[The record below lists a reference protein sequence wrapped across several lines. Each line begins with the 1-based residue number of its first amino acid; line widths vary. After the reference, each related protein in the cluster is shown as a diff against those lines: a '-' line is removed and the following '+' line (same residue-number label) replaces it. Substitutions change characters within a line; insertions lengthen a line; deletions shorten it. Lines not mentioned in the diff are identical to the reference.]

1 MLIMEKKETNVLGG
15 FETIIDSFIPKTEQE
30 LELENFENKV
40 NDDDDDDENKK
51 VEDPIVAKMK
61 KEGKIKTTSEEQD
74 PDKDNDDNDNVVDP
88 KQDEPD
94 KDVDEP
100 KNQIN
105 FDSNE
110 TEMVTNFFDAI
121 AEKLEWTDVTDEEK
135 PKSVEDLINYFSKVI
150 EEDSKPQ
157 YASEEIE
164 ALDNYVKQG
173 GDLAKYL
180 QIDAELDLDEI
191 DLDDETNQKLV
202 VKSLLREKGFNEKQI
217 DKKISKYIDAGL
229 LEDEAQDAIEDLKE
243 IKEQKKE
250 QLLAEQKRAYEQ
262 YRQRQQD
269 FCDNVVTEIKNL
281 KNIRG
286 IAIPEKDK
294 KVLMDYILK
303 PDSDGKTKYQKDYA
317 KGGVKNLIE
326 SAYFTMNADK
336 LINAAK
342 REGNNTAINKFKDS
356 LKNTTVNSKS
366 RNTSG
371 RDSNSDTIWDSFT
384 RRLRIS

>member
-1 MLIMEKKETNVLGG
+1 MEKKETNVLGG

-74 PDKDNDDNDNVVDP
+74 PDKDNDDNDDVVDP

-94 KDVDEP
+94 EDVNEP

-105 FDSNE
+105 LDDNE

-121 AEKLEWTDVTDEEK
+121 AEKLEWADVTDEEK

-157 YASEEIE
+157 YASEEVE

-180 QIDAELDLDEI
+180 QIDAELNLDEI
-191 DLDDETNQKLV
+191 DLDDETNQKLA

-371 RDSNSDTIWDSFT
+371 RDLNSDTIWDSFT

>member
-1 MLIMEKKETNVLGG
+1 MEKKETNVLGG

-74 PDKDNDDNDNVVDP
+74 PDKDDDDNDDVVDP
-88 KQDEPD
+88 KKDEPD
-94 KDVDEP
+94 EDVNES

-105 FDSNE
+105 LDDNE

-121 AEKLEWTDVTDEEK
+121 AEKLEWADVADEEK

-262 YRQRQQD
+262 YHQRQQD
-269 FCDNVVTEIKNL
+269 FCDSVVTEIKNL

>member
-1 MLIMEKKETNVLGG
+1 MEKKETNVLGG

-74 PDKDNDDNDNVVDP
+74 PDKDDDDNDNVVDP

>member
-1 MLIMEKKETNVLGG
+1 MEKKEANVLGG

-74 PDKDNDDNDNVVDP
+74 PDKDDDDNDNVVDP
-88 KQDEPD
+88 KKDEPD
-94 KDVDEP
+94 ENGDEP

-105 FDSNE
+105 LDDNE
-110 TEMVTNFFDAI
+110 IEMVTNFFDAI
-121 AEKLEWTDVTDEEK
+121 AEKLEWADVTDEEK
-135 PKSVEDLINYFSKVI
+135 PKNVEDLINYFSKVI

>member
-1 MLIMEKKETNVLGG
+1 MEKKETNVLGG

-30 LELENFENKV
+30 IELENFENKV

-74 PDKDNDDNDNVVDP
+74 PDKDDDDNDDVVDS

-94 KDVDEP
+94 EDVDEP

-121 AEKLEWTDVTDEEK
+121 AEKLEWADVTDEEK

-157 YASEEIE
+157 YASEEVE

>member
-1 MLIMEKKETNVLGG
+1 MEKKETNVLGG

-105 FDSNE
+105 FDDNE
-110 TEMVTNFFDAI
+110 TQMVTNFFDVI

-135 PKSVEDLINYFSKVI
+135 PKNVEDLINYFSKVI

>member
-1 MLIMEKKETNVLGG
+1 MEKKETNVLGG

-40 NDDDDDDENKK
+40 NDDDNDDENKK

-74 PDKDNDDNDNVVDP
+74 PDKDNDDNGDVVDP

-105 FDSNE
+105 FDDNE
-110 TEMVTNFFDAI
+110 TQMVTNFFDAI
-121 AEKLEWTDVTDEEK
+121 AEKLEWADVTDEEK
-135 PKSVEDLINYFSKVI
+135 PKNVEDLINYFSKVI

>member
-1 MLIMEKKETNVLGG
+1 MEKKETNVLGG

-74 PDKDNDDNDNVVDP
+74 PDKDDDDNDNVIDP

-105 FDSNE
+105 FDDNE
-110 TEMVTNFFDAI
+110 TQMVTNFFDAI

-135 PKSVEDLINYFSKVI
+135 PKNVEDLINYFSKVI

-164 ALDNYVKQG
+164 TLDNYVKQG

>member
-1 MLIMEKKETNVLGG
+1 MEKKETNVLGG

-74 PDKDNDDNDNVVDP
+74 PDKDNDDNDDVVDP

-94 KDVDEP
+94 EGNDEP

-105 FDSNE
+105 LDDNE

-121 AEKLEWTDVTDEEK
+121 AEKLEWADVTDEEK

>member
-1 MLIMEKKETNVLGG
+1 MEKKETNVLGG

-94 KDVDEP
+94 EDVDEP

-121 AEKLEWTDVTDEEK
+121 AEKLEWADVTDEEK

-180 QIDAELDLDEI
+180 QIDVELDLDEI

>member
-1 MLIMEKKETNVLGG
+1 MEKKETNVLGG

-74 PDKDNDDNDNVVDP
+74 PDKDDDDNDKVVDP

-94 KDVDEP
+94 EDVDES

-121 AEKLEWTDVTDEEK
+121 AEKLEWADVTDEEK

-157 YASEEIE
+157 YASEEVE

>member
-1 MLIMEKKETNVLGG
+1 MEKKETNVLGG

-88 KQDEPD
+88 KKDEPD
-94 KDVDEP
+94 ENGDEP

-105 FDSNE
+105 LDDNE

-121 AEKLEWTDVTDEEK
+121 AEKLEWADVTDEEK
-135 PKSVEDLINYFSKVI
+135 PKNVEDLINYFSKVI

>member
-1 MLIMEKKETNVLGG
+1 MEKKETNVLGG

-94 KDVDEP
+94 EDVDEP

-121 AEKLEWTDVTDEEK
+121 AEKLEWADVTDEEK
-135 PKSVEDLINYFSKVI
+135 PKNVEDLINYFSKVI
-150 EEDSKPQ
+150 EEDSEPQ

-243 IKEQKKE
+243 IKGQKKE

>member
-1 MLIMEKKETNVLGG
+1 MEKKETNVLGG

-30 LELENFENKV
+30 FELENFENKV

-74 PDKDNDDNDNVVDP
+74 PDKDDDDNDDVVDP

-94 KDVDEP
+94 EDVDEP

-121 AEKLEWTDVTDEEK
+121 AEKLEWADVTDEEK

>member
-1 MLIMEKKETNVLGG
+1 MEKKETNVLGG
-15 FETIIDSFIPKTEQE
+15 FEAIIDGFIPKTEQE
-30 LELENFENKV
+30 IELENFENKV

-88 KQDEPD
+88 KKDEPD
-94 KDVDEP
+94 ENGDEP

-105 FDSNE
+105 LDDNE

-121 AEKLEWTDVTDEEK
+121 AEKLEWADVTDEEK
-135 PKSVEDLINYFSKVI
+135 PKNVEDLINYFSKVI

-342 REGNNTAINKFKDS
+342 REGNNTAINKFKDN

>member
-1 MLIMEKKETNVLGG
+1 MEKKETNVLGG

-74 PDKDNDDNDNVVDP
+74 PDKDDDDNDNVIDP
-88 KQDEPD
+88 KQDEPNEGN
-94 KDVDEP
+94 DEP

-105 FDSNE
+105 LDDNE

-121 AEKLEWTDVTDEEK
+121 AEKLEWADVTDEEK

-180 QIDAELDLDEI
+180 QIDTELDLDEI

>member
-1 MLIMEKKETNVLGG
+1 MEKKETNVLGG

-74 PDKDNDDNDNVVDP
+74 PDKGNDDNDDVIDP
-88 KQDEPD
+88 KQDESD
-94 KDVDEP
+94 EDVDEP

-121 AEKLEWTDVTDEEK
+121 AEKLEWADVTDEEK

>member
-1 MLIMEKKETNVLGG
+1 MEKKETSVLGG

-74 PDKDNDDNDNVVDP
+74 PNKDDDDNDDVVDP

-94 KDVDEP
+94 EDVDEP

-135 PKSVEDLINYFSKVI
+135 PKNVEDLINYFSKVI

>member
-1 MLIMEKKETNVLGG
+1 MEKKETNVLGG

-74 PDKDNDDNDNVVDP
+74 PDKDDDDNDNVIDP

-94 KDVDEP
+94 EGNDEP

-105 FDSNE
+105 LDDNE

-121 AEKLEWTDVTDEEK
+121 AEKLEWADVTDEEK

-173 GDLAKYL
+173 GVLAKYL

-269 FCDNVVTEIKNL
+269 FCDSVVTEIKNL

-303 PDSDGKTKYQKDYA
+303 PDSDGKTKYQKDYT

-342 REGNNTAINKFKDS
+342 REGNNTAINKFKDG

>member
-1 MLIMEKKETNVLGG
+1 MEKKETNVLGG

-74 PDKDNDDNDNVVDP
+74 PDKDKDDNDNVVDP
-88 KQDEPD
+88 KQDEPNE
-94 KDVDEP
+94 DVDEP

-135 PKSVEDLINYFSKVI
+135 PKNVEDLINYFSKVI

-180 QIDAELDLDEI
+180 QIDAELNLDEI

>member
-1 MLIMEKKETNVLGG
+1 MEKKETNVLGG
-15 FETIIDSFIPKTEQE
+15 FETIIDSFIPKTKQE

-74 PDKDNDDNDNVVDP
+74 PDEDNDDNDNVIDP
-88 KQDEPD
+88 KQDEPAEGN
-94 KDVDEP
+94 DEP

-105 FDSNE
+105 LDDNE

-121 AEKLEWTDVTDEEK
+121 AEKLEWADVTDEEK

>member
-1 MLIMEKKETNVLGG
+1 MEKKETNVLGG

-94 KDVDEP
+94 EGNDEP

-105 FDSNE
+105 LDDNE

-121 AEKLEWTDVTDEEK
+121 AEKLEWADVTDEEK

-157 YASEEIE
+157 YASEEVE

-294 KVLMDYILK
+294 KILIDYILK

-317 KGGVKNLIE
+317 EGGVKNLIE

>member
-1 MLIMEKKETNVLGG
+1 MEKKETNVLGG
-15 FETIIDSFIPKTEQE
+15 FEAIIDGFIPKTEQE
-30 LELENFENKV
+30 IELENFENKV

-74 PDKDNDDNDNVVDP
+74 PDKNDDDNDDVVDP
-88 KQDEPD
+88 KQDESD
-94 KDVDEP
+94 EDNDEP

-105 FDSNE
+105 FDDNE

-121 AEKLEWTDVTDEEK
+121 AEKLEWADVTDEEK

-294 KVLMDYILK
+294 KVLMYYILK

>member
-1 MLIMEKKETNVLGG
+1 MEKKETNVLGG

-74 PDKDNDDNDNVVDP
+74 PDKDDDDNDNVIDP
-88 KQDEPD
+88 KQDEPNEGN
-94 KDVDEP
+94 DEP

-105 FDSNE
+105 LDDNE

-121 AEKLEWTDVTDEEK
+121 AEKLEWADVTDEEK

>member
-1 MLIMEKKETNVLGG
+1 MEKKETNVLGG

-88 KQDEPD
+88 KKDEPD
-94 KDVDEP
+94 ENGDEP

-105 FDSNE
+105 LDDNE
-110 TEMVTNFFDAI
+110 TEMVTNFFDAV
-121 AEKLEWTDVTDEEK
+121 AEKLEWADVTDEEK
-135 PKSVEDLINYFSKVI
+135 PKNVEDLINYFSKVI

>member
-1 MLIMEKKETNVLGG
+1 MEKKETNVLGG

-74 PDKDNDDNDNVVDP
+74 PDKDDDDNDDVVDP

-94 KDVDEP
+94 ENVDEP

-121 AEKLEWTDVTDEEK
+121 AEKLEWADVTDEEK

-317 KGGVKNLIE
+317 KSGVKNLIE

-366 RNTSG
+366 RNTSE

>member
-1 MLIMEKKETNVLGG
+1 MEKKETNVLGG

-74 PDKDNDDNDNVVDP
+74 PDKDDDDNDDVVDP
-88 KQDEPD
+88 KQDEPYE
-94 KDVDEP
+94 DVNEL

-105 FDSNE
+105 LDDNE

-121 AEKLEWTDVTDEEK
+121 AEKLEWADVTDEEK

-157 YASEEIE
+157 YASEEVE

-191 DLDDETNQKLV
+191 DLDDETNQKLII
-202 VKSLLREKGFNEKQI
+202 KSFLREKGFNEKQI

-250 QLLAEQKRAYEQ
+250 QLLAEQKIAYEQ

-366 RNTSG
+366 RNISG

>member
-1 MLIMEKKETNVLGG
+1 MEKKETNVLGG

-74 PDKDNDDNDNVVDP
+74 PDKDDDDNDNVVDP
-88 KQDEPD
+88 KKDEPD
-94 KDVDEP
+94 ENGDEP

-105 FDSNE
+105 LDDNE

-121 AEKLEWTDVTDEEK
+121 AEKLEWADVTDEEK
-135 PKSVEDLINYFSKVI
+135 PKNVEDLINYFSKVI

>member
-1 MLIMEKKETNVLGG
+1 MEKKETNVLGG

-74 PDKDNDDNDNVVDP
+74 PDKDDDDNDNVIDP
-88 KQDEPD
+88 KQDEPNEGN
-94 KDVDEP
+94 DEP

-105 FDSNE
+105 LDDNE

-121 AEKLEWTDVTDEEK
+121 AEKLEWADVTDEEK

-262 YRQRQQD
+262 YRQRQQG

>member
-1 MLIMEKKETNVLGG
+1 MEKKETNVLGG

-105 FDSNE
+105 FDDNE
-110 TEMVTNFFDAI
+110 TQMVTNFFDAI
-121 AEKLEWTDVTDEEK
+121 AEKLEWADVTDEEK
-135 PKSVEDLINYFSKVI
+135 PKNVEDLINYFSKVI

>member
-1 MLIMEKKETNVLGG
+1 MEKKETNVLGG

-74 PDKDNDDNDNVVDP
+74 PDKDDDGNDNVIDP

-94 KDVDEP
+94 EGNDEP

-105 FDSNE
+105 LDDNE

-121 AEKLEWTDVTDEEK
+121 AEKLEWADVTDEEK

>member
-1 MLIMEKKETNVLGG
+1 MEKKETNVLGG

-74 PDKDNDDNDNVVDP
+74 PDKDNDDNNNVVDP

-94 KDVDEP
+94 EDGDEP

-105 FDSNE
+105 LDDNE

-121 AEKLEWTDVTDEEK
+121 AEKLEWADVTDEEK

-180 QIDAELDLDEI
+180 QIDAELNLDEI

>member
-1 MLIMEKKETNVLGG
+1 MEKKETNVLGG

-30 LELENFENKV
+30 IELENFENKV

-74 PDKDNDDNDNVVDP
+74 PDKNNDDNDDVVDP
-88 KQDEPD
+88 KQDESD
-94 KDVDEP
+94 EDVDEP

-121 AEKLEWTDVTDEEK
+121 AEKLEWADITDEEK
-135 PKSVEDLINYFSKVI
+135 PKNVEDLINYFSKVI

-157 YASEEIE
+157 YASEEVE

-191 DLDDETNQKLV
+191 DLDDETNQKLI

>member
-1 MLIMEKKETNVLGG
+1 MEKKEINVLGG

-40 NDDDDDDENKK
+40 NEDDDDDENKK

-74 PDKDNDDNDNVVDP
+74 PDKNDDNDNVVDP

-94 KDVDEP
+94 EDVDEP

-121 AEKLEWTDVTDEEK
+121 AEKLEWADVTDEEK
-135 PKSVEDLINYFSKVI
+135 PKNVEDLINYFSKVI